1 MKKILGFVGI
11 LGVLV
16 GFAQDSWA
24 VTNVSGVISTDATW
38 TATGSPYIV
47 TANVFVQGAGNPILT
62 IEPGVEVR
70 FAQNQ
75 GLFIGG
81 NSPSQSGKLI
91 ANGGAGTST

>member
-16 GFAQDSWA
+16 GFAQGSWA

-47 TANVFVQGAGNPILT
+47 TANVSMSKVQVT
-62 IEPGVEVR
+62 
-70 FAQNQ
+70 
-75 GLFIGG
+75 
-81 NSPSQSGKLI
+81 QS
-91 ANGGAGTST
+91 